1 MTTRRA
7 VLGLAALLAT
17 GLGLGACGVPSDSAP
32 IVVDAAPAAGDPVG
46 QSGAVKLPG
55 REGANTATELA
66 KRFFQAGAAADWD
79 ADREENNRIR
89 DATNYARQFLAQDV
103 RSTWA
108 PLNDV
113 LVVDVRFIDNLDSV
127 TVTADPVGVLLANG
141 AVGKLDPV
149 PTFPREMRF
158 QAVSDNGNMVLRPA
172 PGSVM
177 PLNLVL
183 SLDGLANL
191 FEDRPVYYWDKSNQ
205 FLVPDRR
212 YVARGL
218 SDEKRIKRIISEW
231 QDGPSDFLK
240 RSVATQPIP
249 TLIDNPVLDGGRM
262 VVNVTPLGQEANQA
276 EGLRRL
282 AAQIRWSTH
291 RGSTSVDLEIQ
302 VASRS
307 QYKDTDDKYLL
318 YNPSQPRQG
327 QGSPDEDRLFAIQE
341 GRVVAVS
348 KDATS
353 PSILQQP
360 QNANVV
366 QAAVNRANN
375 AAALVRRVDGVLG
388 LWLGRNAE
396 PRFIQ
401 VNFPAA
407 PKAMSRPS
415 YVPGGR
421 SRVLVAVDGALYDV
435 APDGVVQPVLNAPP
449 DVTAVAVAPDG
460 ARVALVAGGQAV
472 VASLDVSAAQ
482 ASIGDYLVLNTLG
495 IVPQSR
501 GVGWLYE
508 DRLVVCG
515 TTTMAEVA
523 IDNGRVEN
531 STPKNVGAAQ
541 LSQVSAVPGNP
552 FAGTRGG
559 VVVDAGGQNTQ
570 QGYYAYVSGLVD
582 IVPLGGPSASPSPSP
597 SASSGTG
604 NASPTPKLTA
614 PFYVDDV
621 K

>member
-1 MTTRRA
+1 MTTRRE
-7 VLGLAALLAT
+7 VLGFAALLAS

-32 IVVDAAPAAGDPVG
+32 IVVGEAPAAGDPVG
-46 QSGAVKLPG
+46 QAGTVKLPT

-89 DATNYARQFLAQDV
+89 DAANYARQFLAQDA
-103 RSTWA
+103 RAIWA
-108 PLNDV
+108 PLNQV
-113 LVVDVRFIDNLDSV
+113 LVVDAQFADNLDSV
-127 TVTADPVGVLLANG
+127 TVTANPVGVLLANG
-141 AVGKLDPV
+141 AVGKLDPA
-149 PTFPREMRF
+149 PPFPREMRF
-158 QAVSDNGNMVLRPA
+158 QAVSESGNMVLRPA
-172 PGSVM
+172 PGSAM
-177 PLNLVL
+177 PPNLVL

-218 SDEKRIKRIISEW
+218 SDEKRIKRILSEW
-231 QDGPSDFLK
+231 LVGPSDFLK
-240 RSVATQPIP
+240 QSVSTQPLP
-249 TLIDNPVLDGGRM
+249 NLIDNPVLDGGRV
-262 VVNVTPLGQEANQA
+262 VVNMTPLGQEANQA

-282 AAQIRWSTH
+282 AAQIRWSIH
-291 RGSTSVDLEIQ
+291 RGAASVDLEIQ
-302 VASRS
+302 VASRT
-307 QYKDTDDKYLL
+307 QHTDTDDKYLL
-318 YNPSQPRQG
+318 YNPSQPKQG
-327 QGSPDEDRLFAIQE
+327 KDSSEEERLFAIME
-341 GRVVAVS
+341 GRVMAVS
-348 KDATS
+348 RDTTS

-375 AAALVRRVDGVLG
+375 AAAFVRRIDGALS
-388 LWLGRNAE
+388 LWLGRNTE

-401 VNFPAA
+401 VNGFGS
-407 PKAMSRPS
+407 PKAISRPS

-421 SRVLVAVDGALYDV
+421 SRVLIAVDGALYDV
-435 APDGVVQPVLNAPP
+435 SPDGNVQLVLNAPA

-472 VASLDVSAAQ
+472 VASLDVSAGP
-482 ASIGDYLVLNTLG
+482 ASIGDLLVLNTLG
-495 IVPQSR
+495 LVPQSR

-515 TTTMAEVA
+515 ASTMAEVA

-541 LSQVSAVPGNP
+541 LTQVSAVPGNP
-552 FAGTRGG
+552 FAGRRGG
-559 VVVDAGGQNTQ
+559 VVVDAGPQNSQ
-570 QGYYAYVSGLVD
+570 LGYYAYVSGLVEV
-582 IVPLGGPSASPSPSP
+582 VPLGGPSPSPSP
-597 SASSGTG
+597 SASTGTG
-604 NASPTPKLTA
+604 NTTPTPKFSA